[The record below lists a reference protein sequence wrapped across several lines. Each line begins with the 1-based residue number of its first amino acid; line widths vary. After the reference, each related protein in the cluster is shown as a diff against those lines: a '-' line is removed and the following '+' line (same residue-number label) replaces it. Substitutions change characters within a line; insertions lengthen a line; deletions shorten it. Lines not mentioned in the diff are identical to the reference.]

1 MSITIAVETDPT
13 DVTHYAI
20 SCYEHGRREL
30 SPLEA
35 ARHAYWEARDAAQPL
50 PAPVKLS
57 STYAAYWAAR
67 DKETTR

>member
-1 MSITIAVETDPT
+1 M
-13 DVTHYAI
+13 
-20 SCYEHGRREL
+20 RREL